1 LGALEDEEMKVIVI
15 LIALLALGFGL
26 PACSQMPDL
35 EKVLPEEIATSLAE
49 QGGVYV
55 ILALSITADQALAEQ
70 LSAAGIELFDP
81 QGDNRYLAYIPARS
95 VGTLATLLADESIR
109 SVSLIEPA
117 TKIRGEFGDP
127 EEAYPIIVHFYQ
139 APTSEQVAQLGS
151 AMTIWNT
158 ATGVMNFA
166 EGQATGG
173 QIEAIARLPFV
184 KWVEAA
190 VISTG
195 GGGGE

>member
-1 LGALEDEEMKVIVI
+1 LGALEDEEMKVIAI

-26 PACSQMPDL
+26 LACSQMPDL
-35 EKVLPEEIATSLAE
+35 EKGLPEEVATSLAE

-55 ILALSITADQALAEQ
+55 ILTLSTTADQALAEQ
-70 LSAAGIELFDP
+70 LSAAGIALFDP
-81 QGDNRYLAYIPARS
+81 QGDNRYLAYIPARA

-109 SVSLIEPA
+109 AVSLIEPA
-117 TKIRGEFGDP
+117 TKIKGEFTDL
-127 EEAYPIIVHFYQ
+127 EETYPIIVHFYQ
-139 APTSEQVAQLGS
+139 APTSEQAVQLGS

-158 ATGVMNFA
+158 ASGVMNFA
-166 EGQATGG
+166 EGQATGA

-184 KWVEAA
+184 KWIEAA

-195 GGGGE
+195 GG